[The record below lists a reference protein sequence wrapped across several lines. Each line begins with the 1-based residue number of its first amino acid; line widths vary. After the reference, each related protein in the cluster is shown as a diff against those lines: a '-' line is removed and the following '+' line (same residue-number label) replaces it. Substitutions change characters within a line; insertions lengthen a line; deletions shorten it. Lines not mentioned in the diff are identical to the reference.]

1 MRWIWSFLTVL
12 FSWTALAQATDSLPE
27 YERTIKVSD
36 PFYRE
41 DQFYIGITHSMLM
54 QKPKGLEQRSISL
67 GTSFGFLRDIPV
79 NRQRTVAIAPGAG
92 LAFYNL
98 RHNLVLLHDDGIPA
112 FFIENDPS
120 KNVQKLTYLEIPI
133 EFRWRTSKMH
143 SHKFWRVYTGIKYSY
158 LLNSRIKYEGSYGK
172 IETKKNE
179 LLNQSNLGIYV
190 TAGFNTWNFYA
201 YYGFKPLYRKGTVDA
216 GENYFNMVNVGLMFY
231 IL

>member
-1 MRWIWSFLTVL
+1 MKRILIFLTVL
-12 FSWTALAQATDSLPE
+12 VSGSVWAQATDSLPA

-54 QKPKGLEQRSISL
+54 QKPQGLTQRSISL

-79 NRQRTVAIAPGAG
+79 NKQRTVAIAPGAG

-98 RHNLVLLHDDGIPA
+98 RHNLVLLTDEGMPS
-112 FFIENDPS
+112 FVIENDVN
-120 KNVQKLTYLEIPI
+120 KNVQKLTYLEIPV

-158 LLNSRIKYEGSYGK
+158 LLNSKIKYEGIYGK
-172 IETKKNE
+172 TETKKNA
-179 LLNQSNLGIYV
+179 LLTQSNLGVYV

-201 YYGFKPLYRKGTVDA
+201 YYGFKPLYKKGMVDA
-216 GENYFNMVNVGLMFY
+216 EKNYFNMVNVGLMFY